1 MKRYEITITMPD
13 GSKGVHCGLY
23 PSSCMAIIRA
33 LDLAHENCTVA
44 ARRLP

>member
-13 GSKGVHCGLY
+13 GSKGVHRGLY

-44 ARRLP
+44 ARRLS